1 MYIEK
6 VGWLF
11 CDRFYFLL
19 DFALEEDDEDEVV
32 EKELIDSPFA
42 AIKELL
48 KDKNLR

>member
-32 EKELIDSPFA
+32 EEDVA
-42 AIKELL
+42 ALSCFSRAAA
-48 KDKNLR
+48 DF